1 MPLICSTRLS
11 FFPRKQTTPPFKI
24 PLPQILQQNKAA
36 TGAKMELQGHGGYNN
51 PKALLSSQLKRREKL
66 LDELRSVEKQV
77 YELETSY
84 LQETNILG
92 NALKGFDGFLT
103 SSKNTSNLKRPRKF
117 QLEDRVFSLSS
128 VTSPAVCPRQM
139 SRKLQEKME
148 NWIWFKFDPR
158 AEV

>member
-1 MPLICSTRLS
+1 M
-11 FFPRKQTTPPFKI
+11 KVK
-24 PLPQILQQNKAA
+24 
-36 TGAKMELQGHGGYNN
+36 
-51 PKALLSSQLKRREKL
+51 
-66 LDELRSVEKQV
+66 V

-128 VTSPAVCPRQM
+128 VTSPAADELKAAREDG
-139 SRKLQEKME
+139 KLDMVQIRPKGGGLTTSTQGKPKKGRTGQRDAKKMRLSTE
-148 NWIWFKFDPR
+148 LDPDDE
-158 AEV
+158 EVLDMR